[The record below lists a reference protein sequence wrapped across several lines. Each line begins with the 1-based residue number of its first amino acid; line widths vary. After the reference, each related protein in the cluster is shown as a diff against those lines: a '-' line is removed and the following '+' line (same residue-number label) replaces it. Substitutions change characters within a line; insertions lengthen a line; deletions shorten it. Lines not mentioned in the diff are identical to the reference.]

1 MAAQE
6 TYRIEPKTRYALTE
20 LSATSSLRDLAI
32 FGRREAAEKALLL
45 AYKAA
50 ELGQQLTVVPVKRY
64 LLQLVTTTSCTSNE
78 ESDPRENYRTLAEF
92 PRLDDAEK
100 ARIAFSAL
108 HQAELNKTAKI
119 EPLSINQIAALANIY
134 SQN

>member
-20 LSATSSLRDLAI
+20 NSPAYDRKRDLAI
-32 FGRREAAEKALLL
+32 FRDREDAEQALFLP
-45 AYKAA
+45 YKAT
-50 ELGQQLTVVPVKRY
+50 ELNQQFTIEAIKRY
-64 LLQLVTTTSCTSNE
+64 LLQLVTTTPGDYRNAPQDS
-78 ESDPRENYRTLAEF
+78 YRTLAEF

-100 ARIAFSAL
+100 ARDAL
-108 HQAELNKTAKI
+108 NAMHQAELNKTAKI
-119 EPLSINQIAALANIY
+119 EPLTLNQLTALANIY